1 MKHNRLAATL
11 LCASLLMCAAVT
23 AHAQSGRRARGGT
36 TTTTP
41 APKQASPTVETETV
55 TATSQTKPEA
65 QTSLI
70 VAADE
75 PTSAAGI
82 AMINANGSM
91 MKGFVERLKKSSA
104 FTIKV
109 EKQMGRGRASDIAKE
124 QTESYV
130 AWLQFGSD
138 RVTARSHD
146 GSDWYV
152 DYVVFTPGTA
162 KVKTGGRVYLR
173 AYRRSVG
180 VGGVPIGIPLP
191 PIDNRDA
198 VESALQQAGREAAER
213 VMAEF
218 DVIAR

>member
-1 MKHNRLAATL
+1 MKHKRLAATL
-11 LCASLLMCAAVT
+11 LCASLMMCAAAT
-23 AHAQSGRRARGGT
+23 AHAQSGRRAKGGT
-36 TTTTP
+36 TS
-41 APKQASPTVETETV
+41 APKPVSPPAEIETV
-55 TATSQTKPEA
+55 TPASQTKPET

-75 PTSAAGI
+75 PTSVTGSAT
-82 AMINANGSM
+82 INANGSM
-91 MKGFVERLKKSSA
+91 MRGFVERLKKSSA
-104 FTIKV
+104 FNIKV
-109 EKQMGRGRASDIAKE
+109 EKQMGRSRASDLAKE
-124 QTESYV
+124 QQEAYV

-138 RVTARSHD
+138 RVTARSND
-146 GSDWYV
+146 RSDWYV

-162 KVKTGGRVYLR
+162 KVKTSGRVYLR

-180 VGGVPIGIPLP
+180 IGGVPVGIPLP
-191 PIDNRDA
+191 PIGNQDA

>member
-11 LCASLLMCAAVT
+11 LCASLIMCAAVT
-23 AHAQSGRRARGGT
+23 TQAQSGRRAKGG
-36 TTTTP
+36 TTTP
-41 APKQASPTVETETV
+41 APKQVSPPAESETMTASP
-55 TATSQTKPEA
+55 ATKSEA
-65 QTSLI
+65 QISLI

-75 PTSAAGI
+75 STSATGI
-82 AMINANGSM
+82 SVINANGSM
-91 MKGFVERLKKSSA
+91 MKGFLERLRKSSA

-109 EKQMGRGRASDIAKE
+109 EKQMGRSRASDLAKD
-124 QTESYV
+124 QTEAYV

-146 GSDWYV
+146 ASDWYV

-173 AYRRSVG
+173 ASRHSVG
-180 VGGVPIGIPLP
+180 VGGVPVGIPLP
-191 PIDNRDA
+191 PIDNRAA
-198 VESALQQAGREAAER
+198 VESSLQQAGREAAER

-218 DVIAR
+218 DVMGR